1 MWTLASFNQ
10 AFKEEVTRL
19 ARKEVR
25 EELVTLAK
33 KGAQYRRD
41 IATLKRQVGDLERK
55 VAFLEKRE
63 KGRLSDGSDAAAV
76 PDKQVRF
83 SPAWLRKHRE
93 KTGLS
98 AADYGK
104 LIGVT
109 AQSIYM
115 WEREQTAPRR
125 GQIEKLAS
133 IRGIGSREAQRR
145 LELMT

>member
-1 MWTLASFNQ
+1 MTSFNQ
-10 AFKEEVTRL
+10 AFKEEVARL
-19 ARKEVR
+19 ARKEVKD
-25 EELVTLAK
+25 ELALLAK

-41 IATLKRQVGDLERK
+41 IATLKRQVADLERK
-55 VAFLEKRE
+55 IAFLEKRE
-63 KGRLSDGSDAAAV
+63 KDRLSDGSDAAVAASA
-76 PDKQVRF
+76 KQVRF

-145 LELMT
+145 LELLG

>member
-1 MWTLASFNQ
+1 MASFNQ
-10 AFKEEVTRL
+10 AFKDEVARL

-25 EELVTLAK
+25 EELVTMAK

-41 IATLKRQVGDLERK
+41 IAALKRQVTDLERK

-63 KGRLSDGSDAAAV
+63 KGRLGEDAEASPATDSK
-76 PDKQVRF
+76 PARF
-83 SPAWLRKHRE
+83 SAAWLRTHRE
-93 KTGLS
+93 KIGFS
-98 AADYGK
+98 AADYGA

-125 GQIEKLAS
+125 AQIEKLAS
-133 IRGIGSREAQRR
+133 IRGIGRREALRR
-145 LELMT
+145 FELLSG